1 MTEISGGHLVARA
14 LKAEGVEAI
23 FTLCGGHIIDI
34 YDGCLDEGIRIID
47 VRHEQAAAHAA
58 DAWTR
63 VTGKPG
69 VAVVTAGPGTTDT
82 VTGVA
87 NAFRAQT
94 PMLVIGGQG
103 AFTQMHMGSLQEL
116 DHVSI
121 MKPIT
126 KFASTVPHTERI
138 PELMSMAFRE
148 AFNGRPGPVFLE
160 MPRDVLDAKVDAE
173 RVRMPSNYRSTYKV
187 HGDPNAIDLAADWFR
202 NAERPAVL
210 AGSQV
215 QFCRGAGEL
224 AQLAE
229 QARLP
234 IYVNG
239 AARGALPPTHPNL
252 FVTSRRRALKE
263 ADVIMII
270 GTPFDFRLG
279 YGQRLNPDAKVI
291 QVDLDYGELG
301 HNRDVSLGICGDA
314 AAVIAQLTDAIAPGH
329 SNSENWLRTLRED
342 EDKRASQAALG
353 LNSDQVP
360 IHPLRLC
367 KEINDFLTEDTVFIG
382 DGGDIVTMSASV
394 IRTHKPGHW
403 LDPGPLG
410 TLGVGAPFAIAAKA
424 AMPEKDIFVL
434 FGDGAFGLTGF
445 DIDTAVRF
453 DLPFVSVVG
462 NNAGWNQIRYGQ
474 LAKYGEQKGD
484 VANKLSATRYD
495 VIVEAMGG
503 YGECVTE
510 PGDIRPAMERAR
522 ASGKP
527 SCVNVILDPD
537 IYSSGTMNQTMYK

>member
-1 MTEISGGHLVARA
+1 
-14 LKAEGVEAI
+14 
-23 FTLCGGHIIDI
+23 
-34 YDGCLDEGIRIID
+34 
-47 VRHEQAAAHAA
+47 
-58 DAWTR
+58 
-63 VTGKPG
+63 
-69 VAVVTAGPGTTDT
+69 
-82 VTGVA
+82 
-87 NAFRAQT
+87 
-94 PMLVIGGQG
+94 
-103 AFTQMHMGSLQEL
+103 LQEL

-126 KFASTVPHTERI
+126 KFAATVPHTQRI
-138 PELMSMAFRE
+138 PEIISMAFRE
-148 AFNGRPGPVFLE
+148 AYNGRPGPSFLE
-160 MPRDVLDAKVDAE
+160 IPRDVLDAKVDLDK
-173 RVRMPSNYRSTYKV
+173 VRFPEKYRLPYKV
-187 HGDPNAIDLAADWFR
+187 HGDPKAIELAASWFQQ
-202 NAERPAVL
+202 AERPARL

-215 QFCRGAGEL
+215 RFCRGAAAL
-224 AQLAE
+224 AHFAE
-229 QARLP
+229 RARVP

-252 FVTSRRRALKE
+252 FVNSRRQALGQ

-270 GTPFDFRLG
+270 GTLFDFRLG
-279 YGQRLNPDAKVI
+279 YGQRLNPQAKVI

-301 HNRDVSLGICGDA
+301 HNRDVDLGICGDA
-314 AAVIAQLTDAIAPGH
+314 AAILTQLTDALG
-329 SNSENWLRTLRED
+329 SQGSKSDDWLRALREV
-342 EDKRASQAALG
+342 EEKSASQAAAG

-367 KEINDFLTEDTVFIG
+367 KEINDFLTEDTIFIG

-410 TLGVGAPFAIAAKA
+410 TLGVGAPFAIAAKT
-424 AMPEKDIFVL
+424 AMPDKEVFIL

-453 DLPFVSVVG
+453 GLPFVSVVG
-462 NNAGWNQIRYGQ
+462 NNAGWNQIRFGQ
-474 LAKYGEQKGD
+474 LSKYGEKRGD

-503 YGECVTE
+503 YGELVTQ
-510 PGDIRPAMERAR
+510 PQDIRPAMERAR

>member
-1 MTEISGGHLVARA
+1 MTEISGGHLVAKA

-82 VTGVA
+82 VTGIA

-103 AFTQMHMGSLQEL
+103 ASTQVHMGSLQEL

-126 KFASTVPHTERI
+126 KFAATVPHTQRI
-138 PELMSMAFRE
+138 PEIISMAFRE
-148 AFNGRPGPVFLE
+148 AYNGRPGPSFLE
-160 MPRDVLDAKVDAE
+160 IPRDVLDAKVDLDK
-173 RVRMPSNYRSTYKV
+173 VRFPEQYRSPYKV
-187 HGDPNAIDLAADWFR
+187 HGDPQAIALAASWLQQ
-202 NAERPAVL
+202 AERPAVL

-215 QFCRGAGEL
+215 QFCRGAEVL
-224 AQLAE
+224 AQFA
-229 QARLP
+229 ARARVP

-252 FVTSRRRALKE
+252 FVNSRRQALGQ
-263 ADVIMII
+263 ADVIII
-270 GTPFDFRLG
+270 LGTPFDFRLG
-279 YGQRLNPDAKVI
+279 YGQRLNPKAKVI

-301 HNRDVSLGICGDA
+301 HNRDVDLGICGDA
-314 AAVIAQLTDAIAPGH
+314 AAVLAQLTDAVG
-329 SNSENWLRTLRED
+329 SQGSRSDDWLRALREV
-342 EDKRASQAALG
+342 EDKSASQAAAG

-367 KEINDFLTEDTVFIG
+367 KEVNDFLTEDTIFIG

-424 AMPEKDIFVL
+424 AMPDKEIFVL

-445 DIDTAVRF
+445 DVDTAVRF
-453 DLPFVSVVG
+453 GLPFVSVVG
-462 NNAGWNQIRYGQ
+462 NNAGWNQIRFGQ
-474 LAKYGEQKGD
+474 LSKYGEKRGD

-495 VIVEAMGG
+495 LIVEAMGG
-503 YGECVTE
+503 YGELVTQ
-510 PGDIRPAMERAR
+510 PQDIRPAMERAR
-522 ASGKP
+522 ASGRP

>member
-1 MTEISGGHLVARA
+1 METISGGHLVARA

-103 AFTQMHMGSLQEL
+103 ASTQMHMGSLQEL
-116 DHVSI
+116 DHVGI

-126 KFASTVPHTERI
+126 KFASTVPHTQRI
-138 PELMSMAFRE
+138 PELISMAFRE
-148 AFNGRPGPVFLE
+148 AYNGRPGPAFLE
-160 MPRDVLDAKVDAE
+160 IPRDVLDARVDSST
-173 RVRMPSNYRSTYKV
+173 VRFPTNYRSPYGGY
-187 HGDPNAIDLAADWFR
+187 GDPAAIALAAEWFR
-202 NAERPAVL
+202 QAERPAVL

-215 QFCRGAGEL
+215 QFCRGAEAL
-224 AQLAE
+224 ARLAE
-229 QARLP
+229 TVRLP

-252 FVTSRRRALKE
+252 FVQSRRMALRD
-263 ADVIMII
+263 ADVILIL

-279 YGQRLNPDAKVI
+279 YGQRLNPQARVI
-291 QVDLDYGELG
+291 QVDLEYGELG
-301 HNRDVSLGICGDA
+301 HNRDVDLGICGDA
-314 AAVIAQLTDAIAPGH
+314 GAVLAQLTEAIGRRG
-329 SNSENWLRTLRED
+329 SEAEGWLRTLRES
-342 EDKRASQAALG
+342 EEKSNSQAAAG
-353 LNSDQVP
+353 LHSDQVP

-367 KEINDFLTEDTVFIG
+367 KEINDFLTEDTIFIG

-424 AMPEKDIFVL
+424 ALPEKEIFVL

-445 DIDTAVRF
+445 DIETAVRF
-453 DLPFVSVVG
+453 DLPFVGVVG

-474 LAKYGEQKGD
+474 LAKYGEKRGD
-484 VANKLSATRYD
+484 VANKLRETRYD
-495 VIVEAMGG
+495 LIVEAMGG
-503 YGECVTE
+503 YGELVTRPE
-510 PGDIRPAMERAR
+510 DIRPAMERAR
-522 ASGKP
+522 ASAKP

>member
-1 MTEISGGHLVARA
+1 M
-14 LKAEGVEAI
+14 
-23 FTLCGGHIIDI
+23 
-34 YDGCLDEGIRIID
+34 
-47 VRHEQAAAHAA
+47 
-58 DAWTR
+58 
-63 VTGKPG
+63 
-69 VAVVTAGPGTTDT
+69 
-82 VTGVA
+82 
-87 NAFRAQT
+87 
-94 PMLVIGGQG
+94 
-103 AFTQMHMGSLQEL
+103 QEL

-126 KFASTVPHTERI
+126 KFAATVPHTQRI
-138 PELMSMAFRE
+138 PEIISMAFRE
-148 AFNGRPGPVFLE
+148 AYNGRPGPSFLE
-160 MPRDVLDAKVDAE
+160 IPRDVLDTKVDLDK
-173 RVRMPSNYRSTYKV
+173 VRFPEKYRLPYKV
-187 HGDPNAIDLAADWFR
+187 HGDPKAIELAASWFQQ
-202 NAERPAVL
+202 AERPARL

-215 QFCRGAGEL
+215 QFCRGAAAL
-224 AQLAE
+224 AHFAE
-229 QARLP
+229 RARVP

-252 FVTSRRRALKE
+252 FVNSRRQALGQ

-270 GTPFDFRLG
+270 GTLFDFRLG
-279 YGQRLNPDAKVI
+279 YGQRLNPQAKVI
-291 QVDLDYGELG
+291 QVDLDDGELG
-301 HNRDVSLGICGDA
+301 HNRDVDLGICGDA
-314 AAVIAQLTDAIAPGH
+314 AAILTQITDALG
-329 SNSENWLRTLRED
+329 SQGSKSDDWLRALREVK
-342 EDKRASQAALG
+342 EKSASQAAAG

-367 KEINDFLTEDTVFIG
+367 KEINDFLTEDTIFIG

-424 AMPEKDIFVL
+424 AMPDKEVFVL

-453 DLPFVSVVG
+453 GLPFVGVVG

-474 LAKYGEQKGD
+474 LSKYGEKRGD

-503 YGECVTE
+503 YGELVTQ
-510 PGDIRPAMERAR
+510 PQDIRPAMERAR
-522 ASGKP
+522 ASGMP

>member
-1 MTEISGGHLVARA
+1 

-34 YDGCLDEGIRIID
+34 YDGCFDEGIRIID

-103 AFTQMHMGSLQEL
+103 ASTQMHMGSLQEL
-116 DHVSI
+116 DHVGI

-126 KFASTVPHTERI
+126 KFASTVPHTQRI
-138 PELMSMAFRE
+138 PELISMAFRE
-148 AFNGRPGPVFLE
+148 AYNGRPGPSFLE
-160 MPRDVLDAKVDAE
+160 IPRDVLDARVDSST
-173 RVRMPSNYRSTYKV
+173 VRFPTHYRSPYKGY
-187 HGDPNAIDLAADWFR
+187 GDPAAVALAAEWFR
-202 NAERPAVL
+202 HAERPAVL

-215 QFCRGAGEL
+215 QFCRGAEAL
-224 AQLAE
+224 ARLAE
-229 QARLP
+229 TARLP

-239 AARGALPPTHPNL
+239 AARGALPPMHPNL
-252 FVTSRRRALKE
+252 FVQSRRMALRE
-263 ADVIMII
+263 ADVILIL

-279 YGQRLNPDAKVI
+279 YGQRLNPQAKVI
-291 QVDLDYGELG
+291 QVDLEYGELG
-301 HNRDVSLGICGDA
+301 HNRDVDLGICGDA
-314 AAVIAQLTDAIAPGH
+314 GAVLAQLTEAIGRRG
-329 SNSENWLRTLRED
+329 SEAEGWLRTLRES
-342 EDKRASQAALG
+342 EEKSNSQAAAG
-353 LNSDQVP
+353 LLSDQVP

-367 KEINDFLTEDTVFIG
+367 KEINDFLTEDTIFIG

-424 AMPEKDIFVL
+424 ALPEKEIFVL

-445 DIDTAVRF
+445 DIETAVRF
-453 DLPFVSVVG
+453 DLPFVGVVG

-474 LAKYGEQKGD
+474 LAKYGEKRGD
-484 VANKLSATRYD
+484 IANKLRETRYD
-495 VIVEAMGG
+495 LIVEAMGG
-503 YGECVTE
+503 YGELVTRPE
-510 PGDIRPAMERAR
+510 DIRPAMERAR
-522 ASGKP
+522 ASAKP

-537 IYSSGTMNQTMYK
+537 VYSSGTMNQTMYK

>member
-1 MTEISGGHLVARA
+1 MAEISGGHLVAKA
-14 LKAEGVEAI
+14 LKAEGVGAI

-47 VRHEQAAAHAA
+47 VRHEQSAAHAA
-58 DAWTR
+58 DAWSR

-126 KFASTVPHTERI
+126 KFASTIPHTQRI
-138 PELMSMAFRE
+138 PELVSMAFRE
-148 AFNGRPGPVFLE
+148 AYNGRPGPSFLE
-160 MPRDVLDAKVDAE
+160 IPRDVLDTKVDLDQ
-173 RVRMPSNYRSTYKV
+173 VRFPVNDRSHHKV
-187 HGDPNAIDLAADWFR
+187 HGDPKAIEQAVSWFLQ
-202 NAERPAVL
+202 AERPAVL

-215 QFCRGAGEL
+215 QFCRGAEALQTFAAGG
-224 AQLAE
+224 
-229 QARLP
+229 RIP

-252 FVTSRRRALKE
+252 FVNSRRVALGQ
-263 ADVIMII
+263 ADVIMIL

-279 YGQRLNPDAKVI
+279 YGQRLNPKAKVI

-301 HNRDVSLGICGDA
+301 HNRDVDLGICGDSAAILTQLADAMGAGRCKSDDWLRALREAEEKSANQA
-314 AAVIAQLTDAIAPGH
+314 AA
-329 SNSENWLRTLRED
+329 
-342 EDKRASQAALG
+342 G
-353 LNSDQVP
+353 LNSDQSP

-367 KEINDFLTEDTVFIG
+367 KEINDFLTEDTIFVG

-410 TLGVGAPFAIAAKA
+410 TLGVGAPFAMAAKA
-424 AMPEKDIFVL
+424 AMPEKEIFVL

-445 DIDTAVRF
+445 DVDTAIRF
-453 DLPFVSVVG
+453 NLPFVGVVG

-474 LAKYGEQKGD
+474 LSKYGMERGD

-495 VIVEAMGG
+495 LIVEAMGG
-503 YGECVTE
+503 YGELVTQ
-510 PGDIRPAMERAR
+510 PQDIRPAMERAR

>member
-1 MTEISGGHLVARA
+1 MEKISGGHLVARA

-103 AFTQMHMGSLQEL
+103 ASTQMHMGSLQEL
-116 DHVSI
+116 DHVGI

-126 KFASTVPHTERI
+126 KFASTVPHTQRI
-138 PELMSMAFRE
+138 PELISMAFRE
-148 AFNGRPGPVFLE
+148 AYNGRPGPSFLE
-160 MPRDVLDAKVDAE
+160 IPRDVLDAQVDVAAVRFPEKYRSPYKTYGDPKAIELAATWLSQAE
-173 RVRMPSNYRSTYKV
+173 RT
-187 HGDPNAIDLAADWFR
+187 
-202 NAERPAVL
+202 AVL

-215 QFCRGAGEL
+215 QFCRGAAAL
-224 AQLAE
+224 AALAE
-229 QARLP
+229 KARLP

-252 FVTSRRRALKE
+252 FVSSRRKALAE
-263 ADVIMII
+263 ADVIMIM

-279 YGQRLNPDAKVI
+279 YGQRLNRQAKVI

-301 HNRDVSLGICGDA
+301 HNRDVDLGICGDA
-314 AAVIAQLTDAIAPGH
+314 AAVLEQLAAAVRPGGAAA
-329 SNSENWLRTLRED
+329 EEWLRVLREA
-342 EDKRASQAALG
+342 EEKSASQAAAG
-353 LNSDQVP
+353 LHSDQVP

-367 KEINDFLTEDTVFIG
+367 KEINDFLTEDTIFVG

-424 AMPEKDIFVL
+424 AMPEKEVFVL

-462 NNAGWNQIRYGQ
+462 NNAGWNQIRFGQ
-474 LAKYGEQKGD
+474 LSKYGEKRGD
-484 VANKLSATRYD
+484 VANKLVPNRYD
-495 VIVEAMGG
+495 LIVEALGG
-503 YGECVTE
+503 YGELVTE

>member
-1 MTEISGGHLVARA
+1 METISGGHLVARA

-103 AFTQMHMGSLQEL
+103 ASTQMHMGSLQEL
-116 DHVSI
+116 DHVGI

-126 KFASTVPHTERI
+126 KFASTVPHTQRI
-138 PELMSMAFRE
+138 PELISMAFRE
-148 AFNGRPGPVFLE
+148 AYNGRPGPAFLE
-160 MPRDVLDAKVDAE
+160 IPRDVLDARVDSST
-173 RVRMPSNYRSTYKV
+173 VRFPTNYRSPYRGY
-187 HGDPNAIDLAADWFR
+187 GDPAAIALAAEWFR
-202 NAERPAVL
+202 QAERPAVL

-215 QFCRGAGEL
+215 QFCRGAEAL
-224 AQLAE
+224 ARLAE
-229 QARLP
+229 TVRLP

-252 FVTSRRRALKE
+252 FVQSRRMALRD
-263 ADVIMII
+263 ADVILIL

-279 YGQRLNPDAKVI
+279 YGQRLNPQARVI
-291 QVDLDYGELG
+291 QVDLEYGELG
-301 HNRDVSLGICGDA
+301 HNRDVDLGICGDA
-314 AAVIAQLTDAIAPGH
+314 GAVLAQLTEAIGRRG
-329 SNSENWLRTLRED
+329 SEAEGWLRTLRES
-342 EDKRASQAALG
+342 EEKSNSQAAAG
-353 LNSDQVP
+353 LHSDQVP

-367 KEINDFLTEDTVFIG
+367 KEINDFLTEDTIFIG

-424 AMPEKDIFVL
+424 ALPEKEIFVL

-445 DIDTAVRF
+445 DIETAVRF
-453 DLPFVSVVG
+453 DLPFVGVVG

-474 LAKYGEQKGD
+474 LAKYGEKRGD
-484 VANKLSATRYD
+484 VANKLRETRYD
-495 VIVEAMGG
+495 LIVEAMGG
-503 YGECVTE
+503 YGELVTRPE
-510 PGDIRPAMERAR
+510 DIRPAMERAR
-522 ASGKP
+522 ASAKP

>member
-1 MTEISGGHLVARA
+1 METISGGHLVAKA

-116 DHVSI
+116 DHVGI

-126 KFASTVPHTERI
+126 KFASTVPHTFRI
-138 PELMSMAFRE
+138 PELISMAFRE
-148 AFNGRPGPVFLE
+148 AYNGRPGPAFLE
-160 MPRDVLDAKVDAE
+160 IPRDVLDAQVDVSA
-173 RVRMPSNYRSTYKV
+173 VRLPQNYRSHYKV
-187 HGDPNAIDLAADWFR
+187 YGDPKAIDQAATWIKQ
-202 NAERPAVL
+202 AASVAVL

-215 QFCRGAGEL
+215 QFCRGADAL
-224 AQLAE
+224 QSFAE
-229 QARLP
+229 RARLP

-252 FVTSRRRALKE
+252 FVQSRRMALRDAE
-263 ADVIMII
+263 VILIL

-279 YGQRLNPDAKVI
+279 YGQRLNPKAKVI

-301 HNRDVSLGICGDA
+301 HNRDVDLGICGDA
-314 AAVIAQLTDAIAPGH
+314 AAILEQLTEAVGRRGAEADG
-329 SNSENWLRTLRED
+329 WLRTLREA
-342 EDKRASQAALG
+342 EEKSNAQAAAG

-367 KEINDFLTEDTVFIG
+367 KEINDFLTEDTIFIG

-424 AMPEKDIFVL
+424 ALPEKEIFVL

-445 DIDTAVRF
+445 DVDTAVRF

-462 NNAGWNQIRYGQ
+462 NNAGWNQIRFGQ
-474 LAKYGEQKGD
+474 LSKYGDKRGD
-484 VANKLSATRYD
+484 VANKLRETRYD
-495 VIVEAMGG
+495 LIVEAMGG
-503 YGECVTE
+503 YGELVTQ
-510 PGDIRPAMERAR
+510 PADIRPAMERAR

-527 SCVNVILDPD
+527 ACINVILDPD

>member
-1 MTEISGGHLVARA
+1 
-14 LKAEGVEAI
+14 
-23 FTLCGGHIIDI
+23 
-34 YDGCLDEGIRIID
+34 
-47 VRHEQAAAHAA
+47 
-58 DAWTR
+58 
-63 VTGKPG
+63 
-69 VAVVTAGPGTTDT
+69 
-82 VTGVA
+82 
-87 NAFRAQT
+87 
-94 PMLVIGGQG
+94 
-103 AFTQMHMGSLQEL
+103 
-116 DHVSI
+116 

-126 KFASTVPHTERI
+126 KFAATVPHTQRI
-138 PELMSMAFRE
+138 PEIISMAFRE
-148 AFNGRPGPVFLE
+148 AYNGRPGPSFLE
-160 MPRDVLDAKVDAE
+160 IPRDVLDTKVDLDK
-173 RVRMPSNYRSTYKV
+173 VRFPEKYRLPYRV
-187 HGDPNAIDLAADWFR
+187 HGDPKAIELAASWFQQ
-202 NAERPAVL
+202 AERPARL

-215 QFCRGAGEL
+215 QFCRGAEAL
-224 AQLAE
+224 AHFAE
-229 QARLP
+229 RARVP

-252 FVTSRRRALKE
+252 FVNSRRQALGQ

-270 GTPFDFRLG
+270 GTLFDFRLG
-279 YGQRLNPDAKVI
+279 YGQRLNPQAKVI

-301 HNRDVSLGICGDA
+301 HNRDVDLGICGDA
-314 AAVIAQLTDAIAPGH
+314 AAILTQLTDALG
-329 SNSENWLRTLRED
+329 SQGSKSDDWLRALREV
-342 EDKRASQAALG
+342 EEKSASQAAAG

-367 KEINDFLTEDTVFIG
+367 KEINDFLTEDTIFIG

-410 TLGVGAPFAIAAKA
+410 TPGVGAPFAIAAKA
-424 AMPEKDIFVL
+424 AMPDKEVFIL

-453 DLPFVSVVG
+453 GLPFVSVVG
-462 NNAGWNQIRYGQ
+462 NNAGWNQIRFGQ
-474 LAKYGEQKGD
+474 LSKYGEKRGD

-503 YGECVTE
+503 YGELVTQ
-510 PGDIRPAMERAR
+510 PQDIRPAMERAR